1 MDDGFHYNDIVIAA
15 RTRSSVNDFRN
26 HLHLIQLPYVDKD
39 LLNTNNEG
47 IRLTTFHGLKG
58 LEFKHVFLVD
68 VNERTLPMVT
78 AKFEQMAPEEKSQS
92 IKTEKALF
100 YVACSRAIQRL
111 MITGIGVKSK
121 LVMI

>member
-1 MDDGFHYNDIVIAA
+1 M
-15 RTRSSVNDFRN
+15 
-26 HLHLIQLPYVDKD
+26 IQLPYVDKD

-78 AKFEQMAPEEKSQS
+78 AKFEQMTPEEKSQS

>member
-78 AKFEQMAPEEKSQS
+78 AKFEQMTPEEKSQS